1 VAREAGVLD
10 GGVVVG
16 NKPNKKDKNTEVS
29 KKNNE
34 RRRNLLVRL

>member
-10 GGVVVG
+10 GGVIVG

-34 RRRNLLVRL
+34 RRNLLVRL

>member
-10 GGVVVG
+10 GGVVIS
-16 NKPNKKDKNTEVS
+16 NKPNKKGKNTEVS

-34 RRRNLLVRL
+34 RRNLLVRL